1 MSDFDTVKQYLLD
14 LQLSIVEEDPGEG
27 ILVVEDEERGL
38 KNLIVDCED
47 PILVFEQLIMPIPAN
62 PGNLFRRLLEMNR
75 SVVHGAFALD
85 IEDSLVIFRDT
96 LQLAAL
102 DANEVGG
109 TIEALSLT
117 LAEFAT
123 ELIDFSRQ

>member
-14 LQLSIVEEDPGEG
+14 LQLSIVEENPGEG

-47 PILVFEQLIMPIPAN
+47 PILVFEQMIMPIPAN

-109 TIEALSLT
+109 TIEAFSLA

>member
-109 TIEALSLT
+109 TIEALSLA